1 MSQYIKIIIIFAFFL
16 SSSYLYANCSKEDI
30 DYYLEKGFSHDQVT
44 KLCSSESKSKKNNNY
59 ISFKDEYVDTQ
70 DAEYQKRMRIER
82 QVFLKGSI
90 AARNVKIRGS
100 ILSYLEEICGR
111 NSIKKS
117 GSADGANVEGCAM
130 VKTSINLANI
140 EVNPNAKRERVFFG
154 DKQIHV
160 KGEVDKKIVGG
171 LENLDAFSKKLITPV
186 LTQKISSKPD
196 EARIPIK
203 KGLDFNYA
211 LESFNDIVN
220 YEKQRKSQVKFENN
234 MGGSLKDDD
243 LNMTKGDDFLIEE
256 EKGFEI
262 RFSNDESIDDDIIF
276 EDIEGNSSDEIPDEV
291 FN

>member
-1 MSQYIKIIIIFAFFL
+1 
-16 SSSYLYANCSKEDI
+16 
-30 DYYLEKGFSHDQVT
+30 
-44 KLCSSESKSKKNNNY
+44 
-59 ISFKDEYVDTQ
+59 
-70 DAEYQKRMRIER
+70 MRIER

-100 ILSYLEEICGR
+100 ILSYFEEICGR

-140 EVNPNAKRERVFFG
+140 EVNPNAKKRKSFFG
-154 DKQIHV
+154 DKQILV
-160 KGEVDKKIVGG
+160 KGDVGKKIVGG

-186 LTQKISSKPD
+186 LMQKISSKPD

-276 EDIEGNSSDEIPDEV
+276 EDIEDNNNDEIPDEV

>member
-1 MSQYIKIIIIFAFFL
+1 MFRNIKIIITFVFFL
-16 SSSYLYANCSKEDI
+16 LSSHLYANCSKEDI
-30 DYYLEKGFSHDQVT
+30 NYYLEKGFSHDQVT

-90 AARNVKIRGS
+90 AARYVKIRGS

-186 LTQKISSKPD
+186 LMQKISSKPD